1 MRSSVVFRT
10 DASTQIGSGHVKRCQ
25 SLGAALVRR
34 GMEVIF
40 VARVS
45 DVPMYGMFEGQ
56 PFTLIEL
63 PAAQQTTAGRQATAP
78 AHAHWLATD
87 WQADAAATIAS
98 LQGRLVDLVVVDHYA
113 LDAHWHRVVSAA
125 LNCRMVAIDDLADR
139 VLAVD
144 LIVDHNHAEDHS
156 LKYQSVNSAHAPIL
170 GGPRHA
176 LLAETFERAPRN
188 PASDPVRSVGIFMGG
203 IDKLKLSEAALR
215 GLRDTAGFSGAVE
228 IVTTSGNP
236 NLDALVVVTAADGRT
251 QLTVDAPDL
260 AGFFGR
266 HELHIGAGGGATW
279 ERCCLGAPSIAVV
292 VAENQ
297 RQVLLPLARL
307 KVLDLVEQ
315 EAPGADVMGAHARAL
330 IHQPQ
335 LRKELSVNAV
345 QLVDGSGCRRIS
357 DHLMNLC
364 QP

>member
-1 MRSSVVFRT
+1 MKPLVVFRT
-10 DASTQIGSGHVKRCQ
+10 DASTQIGSGHLRRCQ

-40 VARVS
+40 ITRVS
-45 DVPMYGMFEGQ
+45 DVAMSSMFEGQ
-56 PFTLIEL
+56 PFRLIEL
-63 PAAQQTTAGRQATAP
+63 PPAEQATAGRQPPAP

-87 WQADAAATIAS
+87 WQADAAATVAS
-98 LQGRLVDLVVVDHYA
+98 LKGRKVDLVVVDHYA

-139 VLAVD
+139 ALAVD

-156 LKYQSVNSAHAPIL
+156 LKYRSVNPAHAPIL

-176 LLAETFERAPRN
+176 LLAQAFERAPRN

-215 GLRDTAGFSGAVE
+215 GLRDTARFSGAVE
-228 IVTTSGNP
+228 IVTTRSNP
-236 NLDALVVVTAADGRT
+236 NIDALVAVAAVDGRT
-251 QLTVDAPDL
+251 RLTVDAPDL
-260 AGFFGR
+260 ADFFGR

-279 ERCCLGAPSIAVV
+279 ERCCLGAPSIALV

-297 RQVLLPLARL
+297 RHVLLPLARL
-307 KVLDLVEQ
+307 KVLDLIEQ
-315 EAPGADVMGAHARAL
+315 EAPSADVMGAHARAL

-335 LRKELSVNAV
+335 LRKELSVNAM
-345 QLVDGSGCRRIS
+345 QLVDGNGCRRIS